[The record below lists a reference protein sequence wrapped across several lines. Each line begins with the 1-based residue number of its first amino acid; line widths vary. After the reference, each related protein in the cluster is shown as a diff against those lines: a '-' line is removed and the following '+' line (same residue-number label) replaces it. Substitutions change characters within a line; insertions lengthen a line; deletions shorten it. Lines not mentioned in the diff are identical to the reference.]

1 MHDLLPEDLK
11 PIPDH
16 VASLLAAAAAPAR
29 PHELAGEDAAVA
41 GYRRVYG
48 TARPPGRRRRLA
60 VLATLTAVGVS
71 FGSAAYAASTGRL
84 PDPIQRTVHSFVDGV
99 PAPAVAEPPPTPAS
113 TGPRPSPASAD
124 ILALCHAWEAFR
136 ADPHSPPV
144 TGADRRRLADA
155 AGGERFVTDYCRQL
169 LSGPSTAASASSSA
183 SPSVSTSAST
193 KPGNP
198 SPGVPNGKKPSH
210 TSR

>member
-1 MHDLLPEDLK
+1 MHDLLPQDLE
-11 PIPDH
+11 PLPDH
-16 VASLLAAAAAPAR
+16 VVLLLAAAAAPAR
-29 PHELAGEDAAVA
+29 PHELAGEEAAVA

-48 TARPPGRRRRLA
+48 TVRPRRRRRRFA
-60 VLATLTAVGVS
+60 VLAALTAVGVS

-84 PDPIQRTVHSFVDGV
+84 PDPIQRTVHSFVEGV

-113 TGPRPSPASAD
+113 AAPRPSSAAAE
-124 ILALCHAWEAFR
+124 LVTLCRAWEAFR

-155 AGGERFVTDYCRQL
+155 AGGERFITDYCRQL
-169 LSGPSTAASASSSA
+169 LGAPAA
-183 SPSVSTSAST
+183 SPSTPASTSASTSPPT

-210 TSR
+210 TKH